1 MHYLA
6 SFPDSTTSSNLK
18 NNMLHLSLIGF
29 LIISF
34 QFITI
39 IHTSS
44 IPFTSSHNKHK
55 HKQNIFHSFSKLFHV
70 KGGARGGGTD
80 SSMTEFYDILGLQKG
95 KCSEKDIKKA
105 YREKAMKM
113 HPDRGGDTEEFKKLA
128 EAYEV
133 T

>member
-1 MHYLA
+1 M
-6 SFPDSTTSSNLK
+6 
-18 NNMLHLSLIGF
+18 
-29 LIISF
+29 
-34 QFITI
+34 
-39 IHTSS
+39 
-44 IPFTSSHNKHK
+44 PFTSAYNAHHK
-55 HKQNIFHSFSKLFHV
+55 HKQNLFHSSRKLFDI

-133 T
+133 TYTITILLMNLCLTITYTHMHAGIDSVQP

>member
-1 MHYLA
+1 MLYLH
-6 SFPDSTTSSNLK
+6 FT
-18 NNMLHLSLIGF
+18 GF
-29 LIISF
+29 LIISL

-44 IPFTSSHNKHK
+44 SSKSIPFTSHKTYKSSNKRN
-55 HKQNIFHSFSKLFHV
+55 QNHFNAFQNLFDI